1 MSAWH
6 QYVHLEFRRTFYHL
20 AEGGQREQT
29 KKNLTN
35 NFEVPLL
42 ILLFVHQKDY
52 LGARIIKDRN
62 QEIIIIIIKK
72 NQFSCIQPNKK

>member
-6 QYVHLEFRRTFYHL
+6 QYVHLECLRTFYHL
-20 AEGGQREQT
+20 AKEGQREQT

-52 LGARIIKDRN
+52 LGARIIKERN
-62 QEIIIIIIKK
+62 QEITIKT
-72 NQFSCIQPNKK
+72 KKKKKSVQLHSTK